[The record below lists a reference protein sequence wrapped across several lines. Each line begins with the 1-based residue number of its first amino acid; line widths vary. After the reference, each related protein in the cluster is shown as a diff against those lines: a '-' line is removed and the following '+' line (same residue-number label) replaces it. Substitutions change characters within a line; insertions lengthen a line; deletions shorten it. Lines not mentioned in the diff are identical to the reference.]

1 MSLRRR
7 LLEHLKSR
15 LGVAASLSVQFWDGD
30 RFDFA
35 PAPAVT
41 LTLCSRRLLR
51 LFVAGDMV
59 GLGDAYVRGDLV
71 VESTTSYG
79 SA

>member
-15 LGVAASLSVQFWDGD
+15 LGVAASLRVQFWDGD